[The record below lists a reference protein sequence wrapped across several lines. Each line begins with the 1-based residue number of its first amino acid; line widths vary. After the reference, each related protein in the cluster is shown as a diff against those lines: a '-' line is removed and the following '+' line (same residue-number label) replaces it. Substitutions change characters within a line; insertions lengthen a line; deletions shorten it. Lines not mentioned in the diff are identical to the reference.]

1 MKFLCVITARAGS
14 KGVVGKNIKLL
25 KDKPLI
31 GYTIDAARAVADED
45 DICVST
51 DGDDII
57 KVVEDYGLKV
67 PFKRPDELASDTAG
81 SYEVLLHAL
90 DYYEKHDKHY
100 DAIVLLQP
108 TSPFRN
114 GEHLK
119 NAISLYTGQ
128 EEMVVSVNK
137 TKSNPYF
144 VLYES
149 NEDGWI
155 HKSKKINNLNRRQ
168 DVPDVYQ
175 LNGAIYIINIQA
187 LKQKPL
193 NEFTKVRAFEMSEL
207 DSVDIDTML
216 DWDYCEFLIDKGYIE
231 LKS

>member
-1 MKFLCVITARAGS
+1 MK
-14 KGVVGKNIKLL
+14 
-25 KDKPLI
+25 
-31 GYTIDAARAVADED
+31 
-45 DICVST
+45 
-51 DGDDII
+51 
-57 KVVEDYGLKV
+57 
-67 PFKRPDELASDTAG
+67 
-81 SYEVLLHAL
+81 
-90 DYYEKHDKHY
+90 KHDKQY

-128 EEMVVSVNK
+128 REMVVSVNK

-168 DVPDVYQ
+168 DVADVYQ

-187 LKQKPL
+187 L
-193 NEFTKVRAFEMSEL
+193 N
-207 DSVDIDTML
+207 
-216 DWDYCEFLIDKGYIE
+216 
-231 LKS
+231 LKSL